1 MMNCH
6 LNDPLFKWRPTRI
19 SNYVLF
25 QFQSKT
31 MRWMEPSNF
40 KKTLQS
46 MKWCR
51 HLHPRAIDN
60 RIHKKMRTGSTHI
73 CGRFCLWR
81 RQMTSHPL
89 ALGFIGN
96 RKWIK
101 NGRKQLK
108 STNNRSERLAFF
120 LFVKKWKFPRP
131 IDNNKIFHEILT
143 FLFFFLVHPLSLCA
157 APIDFFF
164 RRNVKTWS
172 TRCHPTAD
180 ASCQAVPPRGM
191 NELIEIRWRHV
202 LNDFALQMSV

>member
-60 RIHKKMRTGSTHI
+60 RSHKKMRTGSTHI

-101 NGRKQLK
+101 NGRKQPK
-108 STNNRSERLAFF
+108 STNNRSERLAFW
-120 LFVKKWKFPRP
+120 FVKKTKKMKFPRP
-131 IDNNKIFHEILT
+131 IDDNKIIHEVLT
-143 FLFFFLVHPLSLCA
+143 FGSSFVSLCGSHRLFLQTKCENV
-157 APIDFFF
+157 ID
-164 RRNVKTWS
+164 
-172 TRCHPTAD
+172 
-180 ASCQAVPPRGM
+180 
-191 NELIEIRWRHV
+191 
-202 LNDFALQMSV
+202 

>member
-73 CGRFCLWR
+73 CGRFFLWR

-120 LFVKKWKFPRP
+120 LFVKKNVNSRARSTTTKYFTKFWH
-131 IDNNKIFHEILT
+131 FC
-143 FLFFFLVHPLSLCA
+143 FFFGSSFVSLCGSHRLFLQTKCENV
-157 APIDFFF
+157 ID
-164 RRNVKTWS
+164 
-172 TRCHPTAD
+172 
-180 ASCQAVPPRGM
+180 
-191 NELIEIRWRHV
+191 
-202 LNDFALQMSV
+202 